1 MDMLSRCYCAYYMY
15 RHENEN
21 LGDFVLIFLSRAV
34 SSTRRTFDVL
44 AVKMNYASTILQNI
58 SNSDENRYF
67 PKIMQAYHSIYL
79 LNFVSKCMASLV
91 SPRSI
96 EVYTINSS
104 VNPRSCAYQM
114 F

>member
-1 MDMLSRCYCAYYMY
+1 MDTFSRCYCAYYMN
-15 RHENEN
+15 RHENNN

-44 AVKMNYASTILQNI
+44 AVKMNYTSTSTILHNI

-67 PKIMQAYHSIYL
+67 SKIMQAYHSIYL

-91 SPRSI
+91 TPRSI
-96 EVYTINSS
+96 RY
-104 VNPRSCAYQM
+104 PR
-114 F
+114 